1 MTALS
6 EDRFLDAR
14 VVANQPLDGFRSGL
28 DAVML
33 AAAILARSGE
43 TLLELGAG
51 TGVASLCVAARLPAC
66 TIVGVERVSSLVE
79 LANQNAKTNGVADR
93 VRFEPGQVQEL
104 PAQCRIEFDHV
115 FCNPPFH
122 SHEGKASP
130 REERAMALQDLGQLD
145 VWLAVGLGRVRS
157 GGTFTAILRADRL
170 AEALTALPAGG
181 LTIFPMWPRNDRP
194 AKRVIVQVRKNSR
207 APLVLRRGLVL
218 HEGDGRYTTE
228 ADEILRA
235 AGSLALAG

>member
-1 MTALS
+1 
-6 EDRFLDAR
+6 
-14 VVANQPLDGFRSGL
+14 
-28 DAVML
+28 
-33 AAAILARSGE
+33 
-43 TLLELGAG
+43 
-51 TGVASLCVAARLPAC
+51 
-66 TIVGVERVSSLVE
+66 
-79 LANQNAKTNGVADR
+79 
-93 VRFEPGQVQEL
+93 
-104 PAQCRIEFDHV
+104 
-115 FCNPPFH
+115 
-122 SHEGKASP
+122 
-130 REERAMALQDLGQLD
+130 MALQDLGQLD